1 MLDVN
6 ELADTV
12 KAELYPV
19 VIQDYEAQPAFYP
32 QLTDLRPITEMGNF
46 YGIKGNTLE
55 AVGEF
60 RDRADGQEAE
70 HDSPGKAYTWQAAVR
85 QKTRMMTIPQRML
98 DSLGSAGRIVD
109 YVQRQA
115 AGWGVQAMRA
125 KDTHV
130 AGMLQ
135 KGTLT
140 AGSAEFFDN
149 SYLDD
154 NDPNPK
160 YIYDGLPF
168 FDTAHTLSDSSTTL
182 SNHTASSALTRANL
196 ETVLTTIR
204 QTNAIDDRG
213 NRIQLMPNALVVPSA
228 LEFTARRIVNST
240 VSDADMQVNPVQGS
254 LQVIVNPYLT
264 DDTDSWY
271 VAQVG
276 AAGVGGGIRFYDS
289 GAPVIESQYDSVR
302 KVLHVVA
309 EIHFA
314 AAVTDWRFWYAANK
328 AAS

>member
-1 MLDVN
+1 MLDVT

-12 KAELYPV
+12 KAELYPT
-19 VIQDYEAQPAFYP
+19 VIQSYEAQPAIYP
-32 QLTDLRPITEMGNF
+32 QICDVRPITEMRNF
-46 YGIKGNTLE
+46 YGTKGNTLE
-55 AVGEF
+55 ASGEF

-70 HDSPGKAYTWQAAVR
+70 HDSPGKAYTWQCKVR
-85 QKTRMMTIPQRML
+85 QKARRMEIPQRML
-98 DSLGSAGRIVD
+98 DTLGTAGRVVD
-109 YVQRQA
+109 YVQQQA
-115 AGWGVQAMRA
+115 ANWGTQARRA
-125 KDTHV
+125 KDQHV

-160 YIYDGLPF
+160 FIYDGLPF
-168 FDTAHTLSDSSTTL
+168 FDTAHTLSDSPTTL
-182 SNHTASSALTRANL
+182 GNHTASLALTRANL

-213 NRIQLMPNALVVPSA
+213 NRIQLMPNALVVPPA
-228 LEFTARRIVNST
+228 LDFTARRIVNST
-240 VSDADMQVNPVQGS
+240 VSDADMQINPVQGA

-276 AAGVGGGIRFYDS
+276 AAGFGGGIRFFDA
-289 GAPVIESQYDSVR
+289 GEPVITTQYDEVR
-302 KVLHVVA
+302 KILHVVA
-309 EIHFA
+309 EVHFG
-314 AAVTDWRFWYAANK
+314 AAVTDWRFWYNANK